1 MRELN
6 LATTEL
12 TLQAYKKRV
21 KGLAKYVMGA
31 HRGDE
36 DPIGFTV
43 PGWLR
48 QESDKICTQLKN
60 GGAHIVGDLAELSP
74 VDVPGVDPT
83 TVDDRAQLEA
93 SVAALAGTLRQ
104 VRQIRRVS

>member
-1 MRELN
+1 MHWSRRSLLTAALVLSAPAAWATPGLDEL
-6 LATTEL
+6 A
-12 TLQAYKKRV
+12 
-21 KGLAKYVMGA
+21 
-31 HRGDE
+31 D
-36 DPIGFTV
+36 
-43 PGWLR
+43 
-48 QESDKICTQLKN
+48 QLKN

-83 TVDDRAQLEA
+83 TVDHRAQLEA